1 MPAVYDQFFQSWTMN
16 ILHHE
21 KILAKL
27 LNKVIDSDSIG
38 VGKCSGCTSFAAE
51 AFNSSQ
57 VILVQGPQH
66 LHRDQSLDAVIPGL
80 KYTGHPTSSN
90 MFTDLVASSNQLTFK
105 LFQRFTSTGTCNG
118 YFSKSRFFRFTT
130 RGGEGEE
137 FGGQP
142 QTLLRKNLKCQ
153 RPVYHERFM
162 ASRMR

>member
-90 MFTDLVASSNQLTFK
+90 MFTDFVASSNQLTFK

-118 YFSKSRFFRFTT
+118 YFSKAGFF
-130 RGGEGEE
+130 GS
-137 FGGQP
+137 
-142 QTLLRKNLKCQ
+142 
-153 RPVYHERFM
+153 RPVAAKGRSLGDNPKPCFEKT
-162 ASRMR
+162 